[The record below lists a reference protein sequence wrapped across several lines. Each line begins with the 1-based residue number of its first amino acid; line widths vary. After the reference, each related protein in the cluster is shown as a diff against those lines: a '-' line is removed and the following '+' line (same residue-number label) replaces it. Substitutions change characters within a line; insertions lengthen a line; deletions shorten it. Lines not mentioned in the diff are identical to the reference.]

1 MVQLDKQFPDSQ
13 VKELLERYLKK
24 EIEIRYVPEIQG
36 TKKSGFF
43 SCSSNRGYPALQLF
57 LTGGI
62 LGNDL

>member
-1 MVQLDKQFPDSQ
+1 MVQLDKQFRDSQ
-13 VKELLERYLKK
+13 VKELLERYLK
-24 EIEIRYVPEIQG
+24 EIKTRYVPEIQG

>member
-24 EIEIRYVPEIQG
+24 EIEIRYVPNIEG
-36 TKKSGFF
+36 TRKSGFV
-43 SCSSNRGYPALQLF
+43 SCSSDRGHPAFQLF

-62 LGNDL
+62 WGNDL